1 MKIDGALLAQT
12 LLENLKTEVSSL
24 TQSNT
29 TPMLAVILVGDDPAS
44 EAYVRQKKIKGES
57 IGIQVSIFRYAKE
70 TTEKELLKKIE
81 ELNKDQHVSGIII
94 QQPLPRHINPE
105 VLVAATNPQ
114 KDVDGFH
121 PESKF
126 SPPIA
131 EAVLE
136 ILKEIAKQNNFG
148 IQEYLMG
155 KTVVVVG
162 KGPTGG
168 TPIRKMLEENG
179 ASPEVV
185 DSKTPN
191 PDEITKNA
199 DIIISCVGKEGI
211 VRKENLKNAVVLISV
226 GMSRGQDGKLHA
238 DYDEEEI
245 DGIASYYTPV
255 PGGVGPV
262 NVVMLLANVIKVAEA
277 KK

>member
-12 LLENLKTEVSSL
+12 LLENLKTEVSNL
-24 TQSNT
+24 KQSNKT
-29 TPMLAVILVGDDPAS
+29 SMLAVILVGDDPAS

-105 VLVAATNPQ
+105 VLVTATNPQ

-168 TPIRKMLEENG
+168 TPIKEIFAENG
-179 ASPEVV
+179 VNTQV
-185 DSKTPN
+185 IDSKTPN
-191 PDEITKNA
+191 PEEITGKA
-199 DIIISCVGKEGI
+199 DIIVSCVGKQG
-211 VRKENLKNAVVLISV
+211 VLKKKNLKQGVVLISV
-226 GMSRGQDGKLHA
+226 GMSQGSDGRLHG
-238 DYDEEEI
+238 DYNEEEI
-245 DGIASYYTPV
+245 KDTASFYTPV

-262 NVVMLLANVIKVAEA
+262 NVAMLLKNIIEA
-277 KK
+277 SRKS